1 MQDKHDAYVLDE
13 GPIPHAVTRRD
24 ALRLLLGA
32 GASALGIGAASL
44 ALGPASAF
52 AVTTQEKLDEAQ
64 ARYDEVEAELERIG
78 EEYAELNRQ
87 HDETLAQ
94 IEALSNS
101 IDAKQAEID
110 AKQAE
115 IDEKQAQIEEK
126 QRQIEEK
133 EREIERKQTYLAARM
148 SSSYKSGPQGMLDL
162 LLSATS
168 FEEFTSSIYYLD
180 KITEADERMIA
191 EIKQLKAE
199 LEQEKADLEVQKAE
213 LEDEKAELEVQKA
226 ELEEQKAELESLQAT
241 QAAQLQEIAAKQAEV
256 QDTLDG
262 LDEEVQDLI
271 AQRDAEILAAQEEA
285 RRVAAMQAASS
296 SGGGYVVTQ
305 SEGFSG
311 SQAAVINAASWTPS
325 TGAGFCAAWVSN
337 VFANAG
343 IGGYRGNACDMY
355 WWYCGS
361 SDVSTIKP
369 GMIIAVP
376 TEPYSYAAILYGH
389 VGIYIGNNTVRH
401 CLSGVVMS
409 QSLSSWISQFGVTST
424 PRWGWLG
431 GVVLG

>member
-1 MQDKHDAYVLDE
+1 MQDKHNAYVLDE
-13 GPIPHAVTRRD
+13 GPIPRAVTRRD
-24 ALRLLLGA
+24 ALRLLFGA

-213 LEDEKAELEVQKA
+213 LE
-226 ELEEQKAELESLQAT
+226 SLQAA

>member
-1 MQDKHDAYVLDE
+1 MQDKHNAYVLDE
-13 GPIPHAVTRRD
+13 GPIPRAVTRRD
-24 ALRLLLGA
+24 ALRLLFGA

-199 LEQEKADLEVQKAE
+199 LAQEKADLEVQKAE
-213 LEDEKAELEVQKA
+213 LE
-226 ELEEQKAELESLQAT
+226 SLQAA